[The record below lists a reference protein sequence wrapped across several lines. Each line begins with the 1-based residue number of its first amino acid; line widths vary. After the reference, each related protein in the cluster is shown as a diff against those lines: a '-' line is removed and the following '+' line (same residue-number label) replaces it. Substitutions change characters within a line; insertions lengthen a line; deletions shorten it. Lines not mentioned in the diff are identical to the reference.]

1 MALIG
6 KIVRIISDNESY
18 SEWLNRDLK
27 IINAYKDTEIFPDKL
42 CDLRDSETGE
52 DCPYSLYEYE
62 FS

>member
-27 IINAYKDTEIFPDKL
+27 IINAYNDFEMYPDKL
-42 CDLRDSETGE
+42 CHLRDIETGE